1 METKLPDAESNAVST
16 ASRDDEIDPIVE
28 KSLVRRLDLVLLP
41 TLGTSLLHDHQE
53 DRTLTYW
60 RSPALPDPHP

>member
-41 TLGTSLLHDHQE
+41 TLGTSLLHDYQE

-60 RSPALPDPHP
+60 RSTALPDPHP